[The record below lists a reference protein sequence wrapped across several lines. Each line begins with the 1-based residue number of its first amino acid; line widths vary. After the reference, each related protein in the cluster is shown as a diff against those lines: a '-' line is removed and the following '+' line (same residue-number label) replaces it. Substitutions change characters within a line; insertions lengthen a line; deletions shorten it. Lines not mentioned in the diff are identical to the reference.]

1 MLSMHHVHPYYS
13 PHVDTLS
20 FIHNY
25 RLFMKQKLEQREKL
39 LPSSL
44 KIWDEDIKPPKNT

>member
-1 MLSMHHVHPYYS
+1 MLSMHPVHPYYS

-25 RLFMKQKLEQREKL
+25 RLFTKHKFERRDNL
-39 LPSSL
+39 LPTSL
-44 KIWDEDIKPPKNT
+44 KMLDKDI